1 MHSLHDT
8 AEVLIIGAGP
18 VGLGMAFQLGR
29 AGVRTL
35 VIERRDSLSRHPKAL
50 GIHARTM
57 EIFRQ
62 WGVADAIRAAGG
74 GINTVSIS
82 WKTRFAGIDLG
93 ELEVGADPAE
103 RELFDTY
110 SPEPF
115 CGCGQDVYEP
125 ILAQAA
131 CAHSSVTLRLGTEA
145 IALRQDDRSATVTV
159 RDATGATKDI
169 RAEYVLAADGV
180 RSPARDWLGITETLS
195 PAFGRSINV
204 RFRAALDPYRSGRR
218 YLLLWV
224 INAETQGAF
233 VWQGRGDEWTY
244 NFEAAPDKTVSYYD
258 DARCAEMV
266 RAAIGVADLP
276 MTIHSVVN
284 WRHEQAVADRWRA
297 GRVFIAGDAAH
308 RFPPHGGFG
317 MNSGVQDSVNLAW
330 KLVAALRWR
339 AGDALLDTYERERR
353 PVAQFNAE
361 QCIVNTRRMA
371 ETGWLLPDPSA
382 LAAIEKAEGAEL
394 RAGIAAAIPRQREQ
408 FFSHGQQF
416 GSIYDSSAL
425 IDDGTQP
432 PPFSVAEYRP
442 TAYPGARAPHVW
454 LQDDG
459 QRSLSTIDL
468 YDGGFVLFAGARGEA
483 WRTATEHAARELRVP
498 IRAHVIGGSELQER
512 AGQSRWAQ
520 QAGIDESGA
529 ILVRPDGHVAI
540 RCPTL
545 PQVPERMLIDALQ
558 RILSR

>member
-1 MHSLHDT
+1 MQSSPDT
-8 AEVLIIGAGP
+8 TEVLVIGAGP
-18 VGLGMAFQLGR
+18 VGLGSAFQLGR
-29 AGVRTL
+29 AGIRTL
-35 VIERRDSLSRHPKAL
+35 VIERRDTLSRHPKAL

-62 WGVADAIRAAGG
+62 WGVADEIRAAGG
-74 GINTVSIS
+74 GINTVSIG

-103 RELFDTY
+103 REQFDAY

-125 ILAQAA
+125 ILAHALSK
-131 CAHSSVTLRLGTEA
+131 HPSVTLQLGTEVVA
-145 IALRQDDRSATVTV
+145 IRQDERAAIVTV
-159 RDATGATKDI
+159 SDATGTTKEI
-169 RAEYVLAADGV
+169 RADYVVAADGV
-180 RSPARDWLGITETLS
+180 RSPARDWVGITETIS

-204 RFRAALDPYRSGRR
+204 RFRAALEPYRTGRR

-244 NFEAAPDKTVSYYD
+244 NFEAAPDQPVEYYD
-258 DARCAEMV
+258 EARCTDMV

-276 MTIHSVVN
+276 IHIHSIVN

-339 AGDALLDTYERERR
+339 AGDALLDTYEQERR

-361 QCIVNTRRMA
+361 QCIINTRRMA
-371 ETGWLLPDPSA
+371 ETGWLLPDPAA
-382 LAAIEKAEGAEL
+382 LAAIERPEGAEL
-394 RAGIAAAIPRQREQ
+394 RAGISAAIPRQREQ

-416 GSIYDSSAL
+416 GSICESSAL
-425 IDDGTQP
+425 IDDGTP
-432 PPFSVAEYRP
+432 MPAPSVAEYRP
-442 TAYPGARAPHVW
+442 TARPGARAPHVW
-454 LQDDG
+454 LLDKAK
-459 QRSLSTIDL
+459 RELSTIDL
-468 YDGGFVLFAGARGEA
+468 YDGGFVLFTGAGGQGWLA
-483 WRTATEHAARELRVP
+483 ATEQAARELRVP
-498 IRAHVIGGSELQER
+498 IRVHAIDGDELR
-512 AGQSRWAQ
+512 VRPGQSGWTQ
-520 QAGIDESGA
+520 QAEIDDSGA
-529 ILVRPDGHVAI
+529 VLVRPDGQVAM
-540 RCPTL
+540 RSRSL
-545 PQVPERMLIDALQ
+545 PQAPERVLIDALH